1 MEFKR
6 PLLTGG
12 LFFLLARAYTMSIG
26 VEVPTSSQ
34 LLVAGVLTASAVI
47 SEQVPANPAVKALTT
62 GSVFAGSMFL
72 GLGND
77 AVLTHAVLGTLTAYA
92 AEVLVPVEEEEKRE
106 ESVNE
111 FD

>member
-26 VEVPTSSQ
+26 IEVPTTSQ
-34 LLVAGVLTASAVI
+34 LMVAGVLAASAVV

-72 GLGND
+72 LLGND

-92 AEVLVPVEEEEKRE
+92 AEVLVPDEEEEKRE

-111 FD
+111 FE